1 MTVLVVH
8 GIGNRDRAAFERE
21 VVLVAEALA
30 PRDVRPVFWGDL
42 GPDRA
47 FGCLPAAGEGRG
59 LDDDGELVP
68 TNGAI
73 ERGDEL
79 AGRVHELVEERTGE
93 PVPVATDELVRGVLA
108 EAARDGRS
116 LAADEI
122 ADAVAETVVLTGPTG
137 SAELGADEPGVF
149 SRVRRGLRN
158 VVDAVD
164 RNVDEYS
171 HQKLTELLREK
182 GAGLTGTI
190 ASTVGDVLA
199 YQRNGEE
206 IRGRLDRAYRDALS
220 AGEPVSI
227 LAHSLGGLVSVEWL
241 LGAPVSDA
249 DATPLVE
256 RRVATLITFGTQV
269 SLFCELHGLLGAA
282 GVTDNV
288 PPVMLPIA
296 VDRWINVWHA
306 LDPLAFVMA
315 PVLAIEGADGSEV
328 PVEDRRL
335 DPEGIGVSLTHHS
348 SYWHDQRFLRWL
360 AKTV

>member
-1 MTVLVVH
+1 MSILAVH
-8 GIGNRDRAAFERE
+8 GIGNRDRARFEQELEAIAQAVAPRE
-21 VVLVAEALA
+21 V
-30 PRDVRPVFWGDL
+30 RGVFWGDL
-42 GPDRA
+42 GPDAA
-47 FGCLPAAGEGRG
+47 FGCMPAAGEGRS
-59 LDDDGELVP
+59 LDDDDPAPSQGGV
-68 TNGAI
+68 
-73 ERGDEL
+73 ERGEAL
-79 AGRVHELVEERTGE
+79 AGRVHELLEERTGQ
-93 PVPVATDELVRGVLA
+93 PVPATTDALVRDVLA
-108 EAARDGRS
+108 EAARDGRT

-137 SAELGADEPGVF
+137 SADLGVEESSVF

-171 HQKLTELLREK
+171 HAKLTALLREK

-199 YQRNGEE
+199 YQRNGDE
-206 IRGRLDRAYRDALS
+206 IRGRLDVAYREVAAD
-220 AGEPVSI
+220 GEPVTL

-241 LGAPVSDA
+241 LGAPVAGDG
-249 DATPLVE
+249 ATDLSA
-256 RRVATLITFGTQV
+256 RRVDTLITFGTQV
-269 SLFCELHGLLGAA
+269 SLFCELHGLLSAA

-288 PPVMLPIA
+288 PPVRLPIA

-315 PVLAIEGADGSEV
+315 PVLAIEGPGGSEV